1 MRCSICLAELKET
14 PEGLKCEAC
23 DTLLE
28 PMVDEDADLLE
39 SNSSRFDR
47 RTWIGIA
54 AGAAVSIA
62 LFFIG
67 IYYLAPG
74 EQNGQRSAAE
84 PILVAKLGGDR
95 GFIKTDESGIVLEA
109 LRVNDLAGAA
119 TLIADKGCQR
129 LSSDTVEAVQW
140 VNITGS
146 PVQLVRPDLPGNW
159 SLDFAC
165 ATQDRGAMIGT
176 LLQDG
181 VAISR
186 VDTSG
191 NLIWTQLKTSSGVN
205 AETVSMALLD
215 QTLFVLSQETASGQ
229 VKIASIDQ
237 SGDENWALPIAASG
251 AVARPKITRNSFGEI
266 LFAWNEGANAVRLI
280 TLSASGIIVQDTLL
294 PNRILPLKAISD
306 DDIARTLILQGE
318 DETFAE
324 LVSASGA
331 AEWQWQDDR
340 AATPLGILRDEQDF
354 LVFAAS
360 GTRLLAWKLD
370 ARGNVSNSLEAAL
383 ADEIASGDIM
393 RLNAVEA
400 VAALELVD
408 GAPVDLVLDLR
419 RLSNGLTI
427 ETPDLPSLTL
437 AAADV
442 AIEEG
447 EQGPSNPIAPPEAF
461 EGGDVT
467 AARVE
472 GGASQPAELEI
483 GPPIAAA
490 PVPVTEPADAL
501 PEDQAPAGPIEP
513 AEALPVGDALA
524 DSGQATGA
532 IPFLEP
538 QSDPSIARCT
548 FTCVSLDASAAEY
561 TLLQSVDINEGETL
575 TDVSLRLN
583 ETHETLCS
591 VSGGEPVPDYARQCG
606 R

>member
-39 SNSSRFDR
+39 SNVSRFDR
-47 RTWIGIA
+47 RTWSGIA
-54 AGAAVSIA
+54 AGAAVAVA
-62 LFFIG
+62 LFFWG
-67 IYYLAPG
+67 IVYFAPG
-74 EQNGQRSAAE
+74 QQAGEGAPDQTG
-84 PILVAKLGGDR
+84 LVAKLGGDR
-95 GFIKTDESGIVLEA
+95 GFIKADESGIVLEA
-109 LRVNDLAGAA
+109 LRVNDLAGAV
-119 TLIADKGCQR
+119 TLIVEKGCQR
-129 LSSDTVEAVQW
+129 LSSDAVEAVQW
-140 VNITGS
+140 VDITGN

-205 AETVSMALLD
+205 SETVAVALLD
-215 QTLFVLSQETASGQ
+215 QTLYVLSQETASGQ

-237 SGDENWALPIAASG
+237 SGDENWALPIAAS
-251 AVARPKITRNSFGEI
+251 ARVARPKITRNSFGEI
-266 LFAWNEGANAVRLI
+266 LFAWNEGANAVRLM

-294 PNRILPLKAISD
+294 PDRILPLKAISD

-331 AEWQWQDDR
+331 AEWQWQDD
-340 AATPLGILRDEQDF
+340 AAGTPLGVLRDEQAF

-370 ARGNVSNSLEAAL
+370 ARGNVSNRLEVAL

-400 VAALELVD
+400 VAAIDFVD

-427 ETPDLPSLTL
+427 ETPDLPAITL

-447 EQGPSNPIAPPEAF
+447 EQGASTPIAVPVAEAETFERDVIETSGESRASEPAALEIDPIAP
-461 EGGDVT
+461 
-467 AARVE
+467 
-472 GGASQPAELEI
+472 
-483 GPPIAAA
+483 A
-490 PVPVTEPADAL
+490 PVPTTEPTDAL
-501 PEDQAPAGPIEP
+501 PNEDASTGSETTGPI
-513 AEALPVGDALA
+513 PV
-524 DSGQATGA
+524 
-532 IPFLEP
+532 LEP
-538 QSDPSIARCT
+538 QSDPSVARCT
-548 FTCVSLDASAAEY
+548 FTCVALDAAAAEY
-561 TLLQSVDINEGETL
+561 TLMQSVEINEGETL

-583 ETHETLCS
+583 DTHETLCS
-591 VSGGEPVPDYARQCG
+591 VSGGEPAPDYARQCG